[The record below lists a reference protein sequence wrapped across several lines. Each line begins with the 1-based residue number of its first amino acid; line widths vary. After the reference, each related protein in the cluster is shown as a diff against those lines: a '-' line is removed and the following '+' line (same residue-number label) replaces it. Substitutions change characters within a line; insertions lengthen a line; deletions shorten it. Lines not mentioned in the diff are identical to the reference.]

1 MGARGLAVVGAVVLV
16 ACSAAA
22 QRPMTVASDRFPA
35 VTIECG
41 GDAGLTEE
49 ECQAWAEQLLASGPS
64 ETTKLVLTYRT
75 GNSRC
80 AADHFSAD
88 GRMLMTAAAR
98 CPVP

>member
-1 MGARGLAVVGAVVLV
+1 MPPP
-16 ACSAAA
+16 
-22 QRPMTVASDRFPA
+22 QPMTVESGRFPG

-41 GDAGLTEE
+41 GDPGLTED

-64 ETTKLVLTYRT
+64 ETTKLVLTYPT

-80 AADHFSAD
+80 AADHFSAN

-98 CPVP
+98 CPAP